1 MQVITTHTGTDFDG
15 LGAMM
20 AASKLYKDAVMY
32 FPGHISKPVRAF
44 YSLYKDV
51 LPVKAPEML
60 HLGTVDR
67 LIVVDT
73 QQPKRIG
80 RFQQLLRDP
89 SIPITVYDHHPT
101 PPEAIA
107 SADRHVVS
115 MGAVTSYLVEQ
126 LASRQVQLSD
136 IEATV
141 MALGIYADTAC
152 LTTPGTTAS
161 DVRAVGWLLDQ
172 GANLEI
178 IARYVRSPLTEGQ
191 RELLEE
197 LLANSE
203 KTLFNGVKTLL
214 SICSVDQYID
224 GLGHLAQRL
233 AEIEDVDLVFCIVE
247 MDDRVHLVGRS
258 QANHI
263 AVNDLLETFGGGG
276 HPQAASA
283 TIKGKVPEEIRSELV
298 HQLERELRPPLTASA
313 LMSSPVHTASQDMT
327 MDAAGKAMLR
337 FGHSGLPVTEAG
349 KLVGVISRRDVDKA
363 LNHGLAHAPVKAFMS
378 SRVFT
383 VPPDATLDEIQRT
396 LIGKDIG
403 RLPVLG
409 PDGELL
415 GIVTRTDVL
424 RSLHGRSYPHWY
436 QTNYRSELNQRAR
449 KATVLTELMAET
461 LPKRLLGLLLLIGQE
476 AERQKV
482 RAYLVGGIVR
492 DMMLGV
498 PNLDVDIVVEPAA
511 IPFAEHLAKVIGGD
525 LKRYPQFNT
534 ATINPPGGPAI
545 DLVTARTEFYAG
557 PAAMPDV
564 EVSTIKQDL
573 YRRDFTINTMAI
585 VLNGPD
591 YGQLLDFFGGRA
603 DLEDGAVRVLFNL
616 SFVDD
621 PTRMLRAVRFEQRYQ
636 FKIEPETLRFLKNA
650 LDADLL
656 KKISG
661 ERMRAELRA
670 LFSEPQAPRMILR
683 MDELGIWEDII
694 PELTLSDRLIRRIRH
709 AAEHIDWFVE
719 LQTGVEI
726 DRPLIYLLIISSA
739 LTPDVVQQLPQRLA
753 LSKREREV
761 VLPFGEQSASIAKE
775 LALQDANS
783 EIYQLVHPLAPEA
796 QVAIAILHGEDI
808 RRQLAHY
815 WTKLAHVRT
824 EANGHD
830 LLQLGVCSGPELGK
844 VLQSLHI
851 AKLNGMVQSKEEEL
865 VLARKLLSL
874 PDEGR

>member
-1 MQVITTHTGTDFDG
+1 M
-15 LGAMM
+15 L
-20 AASKLYKDAVMY
+20 AASKLHTDAMMY
-32 FPGHISKPVRAF
+32 FPGHISKPVKAF

-51 LPVKAPEML
+51 LPIKAPEML

-73 QQPKRIG
+73 QQAARIG
-80 RFQQLLRDP
+80 RFRELLHNP
-89 SIPITVYDHHPT
+89 EVKITVYDHHPKPQEGIDAPDMHIVT
-101 PPEAIA
+101 
-107 SADRHVVS
+107 
-115 MGAVTSYLVEQ
+115 MGAITSYLVGL
-126 LASRQVQLSD
+126 LAEKQIELSE

-152 LTTPGTTAS
+152 LTTPATTS
-161 DVRAVGWLLDQ
+161 EDVKAVAWLLEQ

-178 IARYVRSPLTEGQ
+178 IARHVRNPLTEGQ

-203 KTLFNGVKTLL
+203 KSTFNGVKTLL
-214 SICSVDQYID
+214 SVCSVDQYID
-224 GLGHLAQRL
+224 GLGHLAQQL
-233 AEIEDVDLVFCIVE
+233 GEIEDVDLVLCIVE

-258 QANHI
+258 QANHV
-263 AVNDLLETFGGGG
+263 AVNDLLEHFGGGG

-283 TIKGKVPEEIRSELV
+283 TIKGKSPAEIRQELV
-298 HQLERELRPPLTASA
+298 GWLESELRPPLIASD
-313 LMSSPVHTASQDMT
+313 LMSSPVHTATQDISME
-327 MDAAGKAMLR
+327 AAGKAMLR
-337 FGHSGLPVTEAG
+337 FGHSGLPVTEDG

-363 LNHGLAHAPVKAFMS
+363 LNHGLSHAPVKAFMS
-378 SRVFT
+378 SRVVT
-383 VPPDATLDEIQRT
+383 ISPGATLDEIQRT

-403 RLPVLG
+403 RLPVVDPVG
-409 PDGELL
+409 QLL

-436 QTNYRSELNQRAR
+436 QTNYRTEVNQRAR

-461 LPKRLLGLLLLIGQE
+461 LPKRLQGVLLLIGQE
-476 AERQKV
+476 AERQNV

-498 PNLDVDIVVEPAA
+498 PNLDVDIVIEPAA
-511 IPFAEHLAKVIGGD
+511 IPFAEHLAKVIGGE
-525 LKRYPQFNT
+525 LKTYPQFNT
-534 ATINPPGGPAI
+534 ATINLPGGPSI
-545 DLVTARTEFYAG
+545 DLVTARTEFYAN
-557 PAAMPDV
+557 PAAMPDI

-585 VLNGPD
+585 VLNGPS

-603 DLEDGAVRVLFNL
+603 DLDEGAVRVLFNL

-661 ERMRAELRA
+661 ERMRAELLA
-670 LFSEPQAPRMILR
+670 LFSEPHAPRMILR

-694 PELTLSDRLIRRIRH
+694 PELTLSDRLIRIIRH
-709 AAEHIDWFVE
+709 AAEHIEWFVE
-719 LQTGVEI
+719 LGTGVEI
-726 DRPLIYLLIISSA
+726 DRPLVYLLIISSA
-739 LTPDVVQQLPQRLA
+739 LQPGVVEELPQRLA

-761 VLPFGEQSASIAKE
+761 LLFFQEKSTILAQDLAS
-775 LALQDANS
+775 QDANS

-796 QVAIAILHGEDI
+796 QVAAAILYGEGV

-815 WTKLAHVRT
+815 WTNLAHVRT

-830 LLQLGVCSGPELGK
+830 LLQLGVRSGPELGK
-844 VLQSLHI
+844 VLQNLHI
-851 AKLNGMVQSKEEEL
+851 ARLNGMVQSKDEEL
-865 VLARKLLSL
+865 EMARRLLSM